1 MPGTIRDFLAGM
13 LVKALPAARANA
25 SGQSQAPVI
34 VNASPEN
41 PSTSLSN
48 PAEWLVNL
56 FGGGPSLTGRNV
68 SPESAMRTSAVY
80 GCVSLIAQTIASLPL
95 KVFRTMPNGESVEQ
109 PDNPVYYL
117 LHSEPNATMT
127 STVFREL
134 MVANVLLGGNAYAAI
149 GRTNGN
155 RPFDLIPLLYQS
167 VEAYRKD
174 ARLKYKVRLSDGSA
188 EIIDQSD
195 MIHVPGLGFD
205 GLSGLSVI
213 SHAAK
218 ESVGL
223 ALAAEEHGAR
233 VFSNGAS
240 LKVVATHPR
249 NLSEPAQKRLKAQFD
264 EQYSGLSNVARTL
277 VLEEGMSVSNVSM
290 SQQDAQYLETRQFQ
304 VEDIARFFRV
314 PPHLIGHT
322 SKQTSWGT
330 GVEQMLL
337 GFLTFTIVPWLVRF
351 EQELNRKLFPRSP
364 FYVQFKTQGLMRG
377 DSTARS
383 AYYASGHQNGWLSIN
398 EIRKMEDMPPIPG
411 GDRHFVQ
418 VNLVPIELA
427 GTVKPEPA
435 KPEPSAPTTQKEGA
449 HNEW

>member
-1 MPGTIRDFLAGM
+1 MSESITSM
-13 LVKALPAARANA
+13 LSGWILKALPAARRN
-25 SGQSQAPVI
+25 PVVI
-34 VNASPEN
+34 QNASPEN
-41 PSTSLSN
+41 PSTSLSS
-48 PAEWLVNL
+48 PAEWLVNF
-56 FGGGPSLTGRNV
+56 FGGGPALTGRNI

-95 KVFRTMPNGESVEQ
+95 KVYRNMPSGEAIEQ

-117 LHSEPNATMT
+117 LHDEPNSMMT
-127 STVFREL
+127 SAVFREL
-134 MVANVLLGGNAYAAI
+134 LVTNVLLGGNAYAAI
-149 GRTNGN
+149 GRTQGN

-167 VEAYRKD
+167 VEAHRIS
-174 ARLKYKVRLSDGSA
+174 ARLKYKVYLSDGSS

-195 MIHVPGLGFD
+195 MVHVPGLGFD
-205 GLSGLSVI
+205 GVSGMSVI

-240 LKVVATHPR
+240 LKVVASHPK

-322 SKQTSWGT
+322 TKQSSWGT

-398 EIRKMEDMPPIPG
+398 EIRKMEDMPPTPG

-418 VNLVPIELA
+418 VNLVPIDQA
-427 GTVKPEPA
+427 GAPKP
-435 KPEPSAPTTQKEGA
+435 APTTTPQEEEKGAQK
-449 HNEW
+449 